1 MCGID
6 FFSHPMMLSVA
17 SKRLNILLLTIDI
30 IGLRDVACRNLDL
43 NLVGMVNIGAPI
55 LFLQLLVA

>member
-6 FFSHPMMLSVA
+6 FFSHPVMLSVA
-17 SKRLNILLLTIDI
+17 FEGLNILLLTIDI

-43 NLVGMVNIGAPI
+43 KLVRVVNVWAPI
-55 LFLQLLVA
+55 LFLQLVLA